1 MSDLKMSPVVSTAS
15 QKTTIDWDEQNRRL
29 AQWVQTDDARQ
40 VFCDIDTEI
49 HAETDSLRE
58 RTIINHE
65 ELQKQF
71 TI

>member
-1 MSDLKMSPVVSTAS
+1 MDV
-15 QKTTIDWDEQNRRL
+15 QKSSINWDEQNSQL

-40 VFCDIDTEI
+40 VFRNIDQEI
-49 HAETDSLRE
+49 QAETDSLRE